1 MLVLLSAIILFH
13 LLIFAQIIPY
23 NIAWGGKLANVQEMY
38 TFEIISLAINALL
51 LWVVLQKAGWTRQI
65 LSGRFMRM
73 IWIVFA
79 VLFTLNTLG
88 NLMAN
93 NWFEKV
99 FGTVLTTLLAWLCL
113 NLAIREKRVDR

>member
-1 MLVLLSAIILFH
+1 MSAILLAVILFH
-13 LLIFAQIIPY
+13 LLILAQIIPY

-38 TFEIISLAINALL
+38 MFEIISLAINTLL
-51 LWVVLQKAGWTRQI
+51 LWVVLQKAGWRRQV
-65 LSGRFMRM
+65 LSHRF
-73 IWIVFA
+73 IQIVLIVFA

-93 NWFEKV
+93 NWIEKV

-113 NLAIREKRVDR
+113 NLAIREKRVD